1 MASTPASRAIDFLHL
16 TRNLKTTPR
25 TGWVNHGVDKPE
37 SIADHMYRMS
47 LMAMVASKS
56 MPHLDQSRCVKLA
69 LIHDLAEAIVGDITT
84 HDPVTKV
91 EKAAMETGA
100 MRLIRGML
108 GDDLGGD
115 EIEALWQEYEDGVT
129 DEAKLV
135 KDLDKLE
142 MIVQAGEYEREQGK
156 DLSDFFAST
165 RGKFATD
172 VGKAWEA
179 EIVSRRAGSG
189 AAP

>member
-1 MASTPASRAIDFLHL
+1 
-16 TRNLKTTPR
+16 
-25 TGWVNHGVDKPE
+25 
-37 SIADHMYRMS
+37 
-47 LMAMVASKS
+47 
-56 MPHLDQSRCVKLA
+56 
-69 LIHDLAEAIVGDITT
+69 
-84 HDPVTKV
+84 
-91 EKAAMETGA
+91 

-135 KDLDKLE
+135 KELDKLE

>member
-1 MASTPASRAIDFLHL
+1 
-16 TRNLKTTPR
+16 
-25 TGWVNHGVDKPE
+25 
-37 SIADHMYRMS
+37 
-47 LMAMVASKS
+47 
-56 MPHLDQSRCVKLA
+56 
-69 LIHDLAEAIVGDITT
+69 
-84 HDPVTKV
+84 
-91 EKAAMETGA
+91 
-100 MRLIRGML
+100 
-108 GDDLGGD
+108 
-115 EIEALWQEYEDGVT
+115 
-129 DEAKLV
+129 V